1 MTILDVVSWVLMS
14 LGGLFCVIGA
24 VGILRMPSFFTRTHA
39 ASIIDTLGAG
49 LIILGLMLQ
58 SGWSLATVKMMILG
72 LLIFFTSPTAT
83 HSLANAA
90 LRRGIKPD
98 LTDEGAS
105 SSSPR

>member
-1 MTILDVVSWVLMS
+1 MTILDVVSGVLMS
-14 LGGLFCVIGA
+14 LGGLFCVVGA

-58 SGWSLATVKMMILG
+58 SGWTLATVKMMILG

-90 LRRGIKPD
+90 LRRGIKPG

>member
-1 MTILDVVSWVLMS
+1 MMVVDIVSWVLMS
-14 LGGLFCVIGA
+14 FGGVFCVIGA
-24 VGILRMPSFFTRTHA
+24 VGILRMPTFFTRTHA

-49 LIILGLMLQ
+49 LIILGLILQ
-58 SGWSLATVKMMILG
+58 SGWSLATVKMLILG

-90 LRRGIKPD
+90 LRRGIKPG
-98 LTDEGAS
+98 LHEEGES

>member
-1 MTILDVVSWVLMS
+1 MSLLDIASWVLMS

-24 VGILRMPSFFTRTHA
+24 VGLLRMPTFFTRTHA
-39 ASIIDTLGAG
+39 ASVIDTLGAG

-58 SGWSLATVKMMILG
+58 SGWSLATVKMLILG
-72 LLIFFTSPTAT
+72 VLILFTSPTAG

-90 LRRGIKPD
+90 FRRGIKPG
-98 LTDEGAS
+98 LHEEGES

>member
-1 MTILDVVSWVLMS
+1 MSMLDIASWALMS

-24 VGILRMPSFFTRTHA
+24 VGLLRMPTFFTRTHA
-39 ASIIDTLGAG
+39 ASVIDTLGAG
-49 LIILGLMLQ
+49 FIILGLILQ
-58 SGWSLATVKMMILG
+58 SGWSLATVKMIILG
-72 LLIFFTSPTAT
+72 LLIFFTSPTAG

-90 LRRGIKPD
+90 FRRGIKPG